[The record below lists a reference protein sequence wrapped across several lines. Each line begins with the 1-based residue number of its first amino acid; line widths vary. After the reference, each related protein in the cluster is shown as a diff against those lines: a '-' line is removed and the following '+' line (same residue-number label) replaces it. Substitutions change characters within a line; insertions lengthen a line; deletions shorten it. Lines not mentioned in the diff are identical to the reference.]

1 MEKIFLKNYKGFK
14 HQIISLEKINFLVG
28 ENSTGKTSF
37 LKVINLLSSAEFWYD
52 YEFNNNE
59 VELGYFEEIINKQ
72 TTDNFFRLGIEK
84 QINEDDIEEK
94 RTFRVLFE
102 FQELKAIPT
111 LKIIKVNIGE
121 YDVLIKFTKKQI
133 SYRIKRQNP
142 NNYEEW
148 VEDFDFPKS
157 YKVLSQP
164 IARNILPVYILIHFI
179 ESEIYKSNDIYSR
192 SRSFG
197 NDLLYSNYKWLAP
210 IRAKA
215 KRTYESYKIKFSPEG
230 EHIPSILRQILASK
244 SNKEKIRIISA
255 LEQFGKDSNL
265 FDKIE
270 VRELGKKNSS
280 PFEIIV
286 KYENIEIKLPN
297 VGYGVSQSL
306 PLIIEI
312 LSSKN
317 TCFSIQQP
325 EVHLHPKA
333 QSAFGSFL
341 FNAVKIDN
349 NKFIIETH
357 SDFTIN
363 RLRYKLHTSK
373 KEVEFNSKVLF
384 FERGSEGNS
393 ITKIDINKDGSYSDK
408 VPTNYRDFFIDEE
421 LKLLEL

>member
-14 HQIISLEKINFLVG
+14 HEVITLDEINFLVG
-28 ENSTGKTSF
+28 ENSTGKTSL
-37 LKVINLLSSAEFWYD
+37 LKVINLLSSSEFWYD

-59 VELGYFEEIINKQ
+59 VELGYFEEIIKKQ
-72 TTDNFFRLGIEK
+72 ANADFFQLGIEREYKNSEHNEK
-84 QINEDDIEEK
+84 QV
-94 RTFRVLFE
+94 FRVVLE
-102 FQELKAIPT
+102 FHELNSVPV
-111 LKIIKVNIGE
+111 LKLIKLNIADR
-121 YDVLIKFTKKQI
+121 DVLIKFAKKQI
-133 SYRIKRQNP
+133 SYRVKEQNTSE
-142 NNYEEW
+142 YESW
-148 VEDFDFPKS
+148 ISDFDFPKN
-157 YKVLSQP
+157 YKVLPSYF
-164 IARNILPVYILIHFI
+164 ARHNLPVYILAHLI
-179 ESEIYKSNDIYSR
+179 ENELIKNIEITKSNRY
-192 SRSFG
+192 F
-197 NDLLYSNYKWLAP
+197 NNVNLYSSYKWLAP

-230 EHIPSILRQILASK
+230 EHIPSILRQILSSK
-244 SNKEKIRIISA
+244 SQKEKTRIIGA
-255 LEQFGKDSNL
+255 LEKFGKDSNL

-286 KYENIEIKLPN
+286 KYENIEVKLPN

-341 FNAVKIDN
+341 FNAVKVDN

-363 RLRYKLHTSK
+363 RLRYKLNTAK
-373 KEVEFNSKVLF
+373 QDVNFTSKVLF
-384 FERGSEGNS
+384 FTRSSEGNT
-393 ITKIDINKDGSYSDK
+393 ITKIGINKDGSYSQN
-408 VPTNYRDFFIDEE
+408 VPSNYRDFFIDEE
-421 LKLLEL
+421 LKLLEI

>member
-1 MEKIFLKNYKGFK
+1 MERIFLKNYKGFK
-14 HQIISLEKINFLVG
+14 HQVVNLDEMNFLVG

-37 LKVINLLSSAEFWYD
+37 LKVINLLSSSEFWYT

-59 VELGYFEEIINKQ
+59 VELGYFDEIINKQ
-72 TTDNFFRLGIEK
+72 TTDKFFQLGIEK
-84 QINEDDIEEK
+84 SILIDDDGNKGI
-94 RTFRVLFE
+94 FRVIFE
-102 FQELKAIPT
+102 FHESNSIPT
-111 LKIIKVNIGE
+111 LKQIKVNIDE
-121 YDVLIKFTKKQI
+121 NDVLVKFTKKQI
-133 SYRIKRQNP
+133 SYRLKYKNDSSF
-142 NNYEEW
+142 NEW
-148 VEDFDFPKS
+148 ATDFDFPKN
-157 YKVLSQP
+157 YKVLSIP
-164 IARNILPVYILIHFI
+164 RNLLPVSILIHLI
-179 ESEIYKSNDIYSR
+179 EREIQKNKNSFTTR
-192 SRSFG
+192 RSFG
-197 NDLLYSNYKWLAP
+197 NELLYSNYKWLAP

-230 EHIPSILRQILASK
+230 EHIPSILRQILSSK
-244 SNKEKIRIISA
+244 SNREKNKIIKA
-255 LEQFGKDSNL
+255 LESFGKDSNL

-280 PFEIIV
+280 PFEIII

-341 FNAVKIDN
+341 FNAVKNDT

-363 RLRYKLHTSK
+363 RFRYKLHSSK
-373 KEVEFNSKVLF
+373 EEIDFSSKVLF
-384 FERGSEGNS
+384 FERTGEGNK
-393 ITKIDINKDGSYSDK
+393 ITTIDIKKNGSYAKK

>member
-1 MEKIFLKNYKGFK
+1 MEKIFLKNYKGFR
-14 HQIISLEKINFLVG
+14 HQIISLEQINFLVG

-72 TTDNFFRLGIEK
+72 TSDKFFQLGIEK
-84 QINEDDIEEK
+84 KYKNPEDEDFKI
-94 RTFRVLFE
+94 LFE
-102 FQELKAIPT
+102 FHELNSVPI
-111 LKIIKVNIGE
+111 LKLVKVSITN
-121 YDVLIKFTKKQI
+121 YDVLIKFTAKQI
-133 SYRIKRQNP
+133 RYKTKKKTEID
-142 NNYEEW
+142 YESW
-148 VEDFDFPKS
+148 VNDFDFSES
-157 YKVLSQP
+157 YKVLSKP
-164 IARNILPVYILIHFI
+164 FRREILPIYYTIHLI
-179 ESEIYKSNDIYSR
+179 ESEIIK
-192 SRSFG
+192 G
-197 NDLLYSNYKWLAP
+197 NDLHKYRLSFNNEMLYQRYKWLAP

-230 EHIPSILRQILASK
+230 EHIPSILRQILSGK
-244 SNKEKIRIISA
+244 SNKDKTKIINA
-255 LEQFGKDSNL
+255 LEQFGTDSNL
-265 FDKIE
+265 FNKIE

-280 PFEIIV
+280 PFEIMI
-286 KYENIEIKLPN
+286 KYEDLEIKLPN

-306 PLIIEI
+306 PLVIEI
-312 LSSKN
+312 LSSRN

-333 QSAFGSFL
+333 QSAFGSFI

-373 KEVEFNSKVLF
+373 KDVEFNSKVLF
-384 FERGSEGNS
+384 FERGSNGNI
-393 ITKIDINKDGSYSDK
+393 ITTIDINKDGSYSKK
-408 VPTNYRDFFIDEE
+408 VPSSYRDFFIDEE
-421 LKLLEL
+421 LKLLEI

>member
-1 MEKIFLKNYKGFK
+1 MEKIFLKNYKGFR
-14 HQIISLEKINFLVG
+14 HQIISLEQVNFLVG

-37 LKVINLLSSAEFWYD
+37 LKVVNLLSSAEFWYD

-72 TTDNFFRLGIEK
+72 TEDKFFQLGIEK
-84 QINEDDIEEK
+84 KNENNENDE
-94 RTFRVLFE
+94 FRILFE
-102 FQELKAIPT
+102 FHELNSIPI
-111 LKIIKVNIGE
+111 LKLMKVNIANF
-121 YDVLIKFTKKQI
+121 DVLINFSPKQI
-133 SYRIKRQNP
+133 RYRIKQENRVE
-142 NNYEEW
+142 YEKW
-148 VEDFDFPKS
+148 VNDFDYPNT
-157 YKVLSQP
+157 YKVLSRP
-164 IARNILPVYILIHFI
+164 FRRGILPVYYITHLIG
-179 ESEIYKSNDIYSR
+179 SEILKGNNLQKFR
-192 SRSFG
+192 PSF
-197 NDLLYSNYKWLAP
+197 NNEMLYSNYKWLAP

-230 EHIPSILRQILASK
+230 EHIPSILRQILSGKNSK
-244 SNKEKIRIISA
+244 DKAKIISA

-265 FDKIE
+265 FNKIE

-280 PFEIIV
+280 PFEIII
-286 KYENIEIKLPN
+286 KYEDLEIKLPN

-363 RLRYKLHTSK
+363 RLRYKLHNSK
-373 KEVEFNSKVLF
+373 KDIEFNSKVLF
-384 FERGSEGNS
+384 FERGSEGNT
-393 ITKIDINKDGSYSDK
+393 ITNININKDGSYSEK
-408 VPTNYRDFFIDEE
+408 VPSTYRDFFIDEE
-421 LKLLEL
+421 LKLLEI

>member
-1 MEKIFLKNYKGFK
+1 MERIFLKNYKGFK
-14 HQIISLEKINFLVG
+14 HQVISLDEMNFLVG

-37 LKVINLLSSAEFWYD
+37 LKVINLLSSSEFWYA

-59 VELGYFEEIINKQ
+59 VELGYFDEIINKQ
-72 TTDNFFRLGIEK
+72 TTDKFFQLGIEK
-84 QINEDDIEEK
+84 SILIDDDGNKGI
-94 RTFRVLFE
+94 FRVIFE
-102 FQELKAIPT
+102 FHESNSVPT
-111 LKIIKVNIGE
+111 LKQIKVNIE
-121 YDVLIKFTKKQI
+121 DNDVLVKFTKKQI
-133 SYRIKRQNP
+133 SYRLKRK
-142 NNYEEW
+142 NNSSFNEW
-148 VEDFDFPKS
+148 VTDFEFPKS
-157 YKVLSQP
+157 YKVLSVP
-164 IARNILPVYILIHFI
+164 RNLLPVSILIHFI
-179 ESEIYKSNDIYSR
+179 EREIKKNKNSFTTR
-192 SRSFG
+192 RSFG
-197 NDLLYSNYKWLAP
+197 NELLYSNYKWLAP

-230 EHIPSILRQILASK
+230 DHIPSILRQILSSK
-244 SNKEKIRIISA
+244 SNREKNKIIKA
-255 LEQFGKDSNL
+255 LESFGKDSNL

-280 PFEIIV
+280 PFEIII
-286 KYENIEIKLPN
+286 KYENVEIKLPN

-341 FNAVKIDN
+341 FNAVKNDT

-363 RLRYKLHTSK
+363 RFRYKLHSSK
-373 KEVEFNSKVLF
+373 EDIDFNSKVLF
-384 FERGSEGNS
+384 FERTGEGNK
-393 ITKIDINKDGSYSDK
+393 ITTINIEKNGSYAKK

>member
-1 MEKIFLKNYKGFK
+1 MEKIFLKNYKGFN
-14 HQIISLEKINFLVG
+14 HEIISLEQINFLVG

-37 LKVINLLSSAEFWYD
+37 LKVINLLSSSEFWYD

-72 TTDNFFRLGIEK
+72 TNEKFFQLGIEK
-84 QINEDDIEEK
+84 KNENNVNEE
-94 RTFRVLFE
+94 FRILFE
-102 FQELKAIPT
+102 FHELNSIPT
-111 LKIIKVNIGE
+111 LKLIKVNIAN
-121 YDVLIKFTKKQI
+121 YDVLIKFSAKQI
-133 SYRIKRQNP
+133 SYKIKQGNKIE
-142 NNYEEW
+142 YEKW
-148 VEDFDFPKS
+148 VNDFEFPKT
-157 YKVLSQP
+157 YKVLSSHF
-164 IARNILPVYILIHFI
+164 RRGILPVYYITHLIG
-179 ESEIYKSNDIYSR
+179 SEILK
-192 SRSFG
+192 G
-197 NDLLYSNYKWLAP
+197 NELQKYRPTFNNEMLYSNYKWLAP

-230 EHIPSILRQILASK
+230 EHIPSILRQILSGKNSK
-244 SNKEKIRIISA
+244 DKAKIINA

-265 FDKIE
+265 FNKIE

-286 KYENIEIKLPN
+286 KYEDLEIKLPN

-363 RLRYKLHTSK
+363 RLRYKLHSSK
-373 KEVEFNSKVLF
+373 KNVEFKSKVLF
-384 FERGSEGNS
+384 FERGSEGNT
-393 ITKIDINKDGSYSDK
+393 ITNININNDGSYSGK
-408 VPTNYRDFFIDEE
+408 VPSTYRDFFIDEE

>member
-14 HQIISLEKINFLVG
+14 HQIISLEQINFLVG

-37 LKVINLLSSAEFWYD
+37 LKIINLLSSPEFWYD

-59 VELGYFEEIINKQ
+59 VELGYFEEIINKN
-72 TTDNFFRLGIEK
+72 TTDTFFQLGIEK
-84 QINEDDIEEK
+84 KSEDKENSN
-94 RTFRVLFE
+94 FRILFE
-102 FQELKAIPT
+102 FHELNSVPV
-111 LKIIKVNIGE
+111 LKLMKVNIAQN
-121 YDVLIKFTKKQI
+121 DVLIKFTPKQI
-133 SYRIKRQNP
+133 SYKVKEEVKNE
-142 NNYEEW
+142 YEDW
-148 VEDFDFPKS
+148 VNDFDFPNT
-157 YKVLSQP
+157 YKVLSRP
-164 IARNILPVYILIHFI
+164 FRRGILPVYYITHLI
-179 ESEIYKSNDIYSR
+179 ESEIIKGNNSYKHKI
-192 SRSFG
+192 SF
-197 NDLLYSNYKWLAP
+197 NNEMLFSNYKWLAP

-230 EHIPSILRQILASK
+230 EHIPSILRQILSGK
-244 SNKEKIRIISA
+244 SSKEKTKIINA

-265 FDKIE
+265 FNKIE

-286 KYENIEIKLPN
+286 KYEDLEIKLPN

-341 FNAVKIDN
+341 YNAVKIDN

-373 KEVEFNSKVLF
+373 KDIEFKSKVLF
-384 FERGSEGNS
+384 FERGKDGNT
-393 ITKIDINKDGSYSDK
+393 ITTININKDGSYANK
-408 VPTNYRDFFIDEE
+408 VPSNYRDFFIDEE
-421 LKLLEL
+421 LRLLEL